1 MESQEYWPEY
11 NNAMGILTLLKGD
24 YELAEEYL
32 NKARELGLDVATGN
46 LEELAKKKA
55 NMNEIEKANRMRIK

>member
-1 MESQEYWPEY
+1 M
-11 NNAMGILTLLKGD
+11 LKGD

-32 NKARELGLDVATGN
+32 NKARELGLDVATDN